1 MSIVS
6 SMLRQPLSAESK
18 FIDSK
23 SEDYFAAANLLF
35 TNMLLV
41 EFAVEKDS
49 KSSSWNGIVCSGMTL
64 KVFFAAFCA
73 LSGYSPCYQP
83 LTA

>member
-1 MSIVS
+1 MIRVEKSFCWTAPQSFLEVNIVS
-6 SMLRQPLSAESK
+6 RMLRQPFSAESK

-23 SEDYFAAANLLF
+23 SGDYFIAANLLF

-49 KSSSWNGIVCSGMTL
+49 RSSS
-64 KVFFAAFCA
+64 
-73 LSGYSPCYQP
+73 
-83 LTA
+83 

>member
-1 MSIVS
+1 MSR
-6 SMLRQPLSAESK
+6 MLRQPLSAESK

-23 SEDYFAAANLLF
+23 SRDYFVAANLLF

-49 KSSSWNGIVCSGMTL
+49 SSSS
-64 KVFFAAFCA
+64 
-73 LSGYSPCYQP
+73 
-83 LTA
+83 